1 MFNSVIFWVC
11 KGVFRNLSDLQFIQ
25 QEVCSLLRVLYILDW
40 TVWGFELLAGHL
52 ELKKRG
58 FFAGWPVKKDL
69 IQLQE
74 EPAGCHSGW
83 WQKCTRLFSGKEAH
97 FFIISTGSPHVT

>member
-74 EPAGCHSGW
+74 EPLAATLAGGRSALDYFQERKH
-83 WQKCTRLFSGKEAH
+83 
-97 FFIISTGSPHVT
+97 ISLS